1 MHDMIGYYPSYFFVA
16 CWSVITPT
24 ICAGVFFFKVFLS
37 STSPNSHCFSPTNQ
51 CNQHQK
57 IKKFLHFS
65 CSLGRTSSTRVIT
78 THGRHMLFLDDE
90 TGDNVD
96 EDVQDD
102 DDGVDDGD
110 DQVGARFRLHDGGLL
125 HGLYPGL
132 RNLALGEHGG
142 HKTRGF
148 S

>member
-1 MHDMIGYYPSYFFVA
+1 
-16 CWSVITPT
+16 
-24 ICAGVFFFKVFLS
+24 
-37 STSPNSHCFSPTNQ
+37 
-51 CNQHQK
+51 
-57 IKKFLHFS
+57 
-65 CSLGRTSSTRVIT
+65 
-78 THGRHMLFLDDE
+78 MLFLDDE